1 MANIDDINLFH
12 KLNVER
18 EIIPNKYQLLI
29 SNNNCKHYNKPNLK
43 SIGNLQE
50 IMKINIFFIIM
61 IIMKIKTSDSIISL
75 ILIKAN

>member
-29 SNNNCKHYNKPNLK
+29 NNNNCKHYNKPNLK
-43 SIGNLQE
+43 SIGNLPRNHEDQY
-50 IMKINIFFIIM
+50 IFYNYDKKYLYLKHDDCLKFLQ
-61 IIMKIKTSDSIISL
+61 KL
-75 ILIKAN
+75 